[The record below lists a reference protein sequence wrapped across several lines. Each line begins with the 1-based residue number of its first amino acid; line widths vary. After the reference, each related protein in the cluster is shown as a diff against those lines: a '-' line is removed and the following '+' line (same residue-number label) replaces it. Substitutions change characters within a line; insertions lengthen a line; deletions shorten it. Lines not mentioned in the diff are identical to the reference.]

1 MRSGN
6 LGDVD
11 MSKNFEE
18 EYKEYLNAQ
27 APDLWDRIEAGVD
40 ASVAADFSA
49 ENTTAE
55 KVVPISGNKSRKAK
69 KKRQIRYQHYR
80 AIVSVAAC
88 LFALI
93 IIVPVYML
101 TRPTGKDNASA
112 DSAAPQMLEDVTIQ
126 NIVADSE
133 ESYDTIEESAPM
145 EDTAGGVTE
154 VEIALEETAEEMT
167 ELAQVTEESSDGTAA
182 EESATVAEDSE
193 NGGQV
198 AQSPDVTD
206 KSDIMAETEEE
217 SVAAEEDMTVT
228 ILGGG
233 AMQEGGV
240 MYTAAVVGSAS
251 SATISIFVPTE
262 SAIVLEADKVYNVTA
277 ELSEDGAY
285 YVAVSVTAAE

>member
-1 MRSGN
+1 
-6 LGDVD
+6 

-27 APDLWDRIEAGVD
+27 APDLWARIEAGVD
-40 ASVAADFSA
+40 ALGTADFSA
-49 ENTTAE
+49 ENPTPK

-101 TRPTGKDNASA
+101 TRPSGKDNASA

-126 NIVADSE
+126 NVVADSE
-133 ESYDTIEESAPM
+133 ESYDTIGESAPM
-145 EDTAGGVTE
+145 EDAAGGVTE
-154 VEIALEETAEEMT
+154 VEIALEETVEEMT
-167 ELAQVTEESSDGTAA
+167 ELAQMTEESSDGTAA
-182 EESATVAEDSE
+182 AESATVAEDSE

-206 KSDIMAETEEE
+206 KEDIMSETEEE
-217 SVAAEEDMTVT
+217 SVPAEEDMQVT

-251 SATISIFVPTE
+251 SAIISIFVPTE
-262 SAIVLEADKVYNVTA
+262 RAIVLEADKVYNVTA